1 MLSYILRRLLGV
13 LPVMLVVGVF
23 VFSLLHLAPG
33 DPAAIIAG
41 DNASEANIAQI
52 RTNLGLDRPLLE
64 QFIGWGWA
72 TLRGDL
78 GVSMFSQMAVT
89 ALIGQRVGPTFSLAF
104 TTMLVAVTIAVTLGV
119 LAAWKAGSWL
129 DRAVMGAAVM
139 GFSVPVFVV
148 GYILVYFVALKWRW
162 LPVQGYTQL
171 SDGFWP
177 WLQHLI
183 LPSIALGLAYVALI
197 ARITRASM
205 LDVLAEDYIRTASAK
220 GVATV
225 PMLLGHALKNAA
237 VPIVTV
243 IGIGVAL
250 LISGVV
256 ITESVFNIP
265 GIGRLVVDAIARRDY
280 PIIQGVMVVF
290 AAVYVLINLAI
301 DISYSFLDPRIRYS

>member
-13 LPVMLVVGVF
+13 IPVMLVVGVF

-41 DNASEANIAQI
+41 DNASAENIARI

-64 QFIGWGWA
+64 QFGTWGLA
-72 TLRGDL
+72 TLKGDL
-78 GVSMFSQMAVT
+78 GVSMFSQIAVT
-89 ALIGQRVGPTFSLAF
+89 TLVGQRLAPTFSLAT
-104 TTMLVAVTIAVTLGV
+104 TTMFVAVTIAITLGV
-119 LAAWKAGSWL
+119 LAAWKAGSLL
-129 DRAVMGAAVM
+129 DRAVMGLAVT

-148 GYILVYFVALKWRW
+148 GYIMVYFISLKWRW
-162 LPVQGYTQL
+162 LPVQGYVPL
-171 SDGFWP
+171 EDGFWP

-183 LPSIALGLAYVALI
+183 LPSFALGLAYVALI

-205 LDVLAEDYIRTASAK
+205 LDVLGEDYIRTASAK
-220 GVATV
+220 GVATL

-237 VPIVTV
+237 VPIITV
-243 IGIGVAL
+243 VGIGVAL

-265 GIGRLVVDAIARRDY
+265 GIGRLVVDAISRRDY
-280 PIIQGVMVVF
+280 PVIQGVMVIF
-290 AAVYVLINLAI
+290 AAVYVLINLVI
-301 DISYSFLDPRIRYS
+301 DISYSLLDPRIRYS

>member
-13 LPVMLVVGVF
+13 IPVMLVVGVF
-23 VFSLLHLAPG
+23 VFSLLHMAPG

-41 DNASEANIAQI
+41 DNATPASIAQI
-52 RTNLGLDRPLLE
+52 RASLGLDRPLLE
-64 QFIGWGWA
+64 QFGSWGWA

-78 GVSMFSQMAVT
+78 GVSMFSQIAVT
-89 ALIGQRVGPTFSLAF
+89 TLVEQRVGPTFSLAF
-104 TTMLVAVTIAVTLGV
+104 TTMLVAVTIAITMGV
-119 LAAWKAGSWL
+119 LAAWKAGSLL
-129 DRAVMGAAVM
+129 DRAVMGLAVT

-148 GYILVYFVALKWRW
+148 GYIMVYFVALKWRW
-162 LPVQGYTQL
+162 LPVQGYTPMAE
-171 SDGFWP
+171 GFWP
-177 WLQHLI
+177 WLQHLV
-183 LPSIALGLAYVALI
+183 LPSFALGLAYVALI

-205 LDVLAEDYIRTASAK
+205 LEVLSEDYIRTASAK
-220 GVATV
+220 GVATL

-237 VPIVTV
+237 VPIITV

-250 LISGVV
+250 LMSGVV

-265 GIGRLVVDAIARRDY
+265 GVGRLVVDAIARRDY
-280 PIIQGVMVVF
+280 PIIQGVMVIF

>member
-1 MLSYILRRLLGV
+1 MLSYVLRRLFGV
-13 LPVMLVVGVF
+13 IPVMLVVGIF

-41 DNASEANIAQI
+41 DNATPDNIARI

-64 QFIGWGWA
+64 QFASWSWA
-72 TLRGDL
+72 TVRGDL
-78 GVSMFSQMAVT
+78 GVSMYSGIPVT
-89 ALIGQRVGPTFSLAF
+89 TLVQQRMGPTFSLSV
-104 TTMLVAVTIAVTLGV
+104 TTLIVAVSIAVTLGV
-119 LAAWKAGSWL
+119 LAAWKAGSLL
-129 DRAVMGAAVM
+129 DRAVMGLAVT

-148 GYILVYFVALKWRW
+148 GYIMVYYVSLQWRW
-162 LPVQGYTQL
+162 LPVQGYKPIA
-171 SDGFWP
+171 DGVGP
-177 WLQHLI
+177 WLSHLV
-183 LPSIALGLAYVALI
+183 LPSFALGLAYVALI

-205 LDVLAEDYIRTASAK
+205 LEVLAEDYIRTASAK
-220 GVATV
+220 GVSTM
-225 PMLLGHALKNAA
+225 PMLLRHALKNAA

-265 GIGRLVVDAIARRDY
+265 GIGRLVVDAISRRDY
-280 PIIQGVMVVF
+280 PIIQGSMIIF

-301 DISYSFLDPRIRYS
+301 DISYGFFDPRIRYN

>member
-13 LPVMLVVGVF
+13 IPVMLVVGIF

-52 RTNLGLDRPLLE
+52 RTSLGLDRPLLE
-64 QFIGWGWA
+64 QFTSWGWA

-78 GVSMFSQMAVT
+78 GVSMFSQIAVT
-89 ALIGQRVGPTFSLAF
+89 TLIGQRVGPTFSLAV
-104 TTMLVAVTIAVTLGV
+104 TTMLVAVTIAVTFGV
-119 LAAWKAGSWL
+119 LAAWKAGSWI

-162 LPVQGYTQL
+162 LPVQGYTLL

-220 GVATV
+220 GVATL

>member
-1 MLSYILRRLLGV
+1 MLSYIIRRLLGV
-13 LPVMLVVGVF
+13 IPVMLIVGVF
-23 VFSLLHLAPG
+23 VFSLLHMAPG

-41 DNASEANIAQI
+41 DNATPANIALI
-52 RTNLGLDRPLLE
+52 RASLGLDRPLLE
-64 QFIGWGWA
+64 QFASWGWA

-78 GVSMFSQMAVT
+78 GVSMFSQIAVT
-89 ALIGQRVGPTFSLAF
+89 TLIQQRVGPTFSLAF
-104 TTMLVAVTIAVTLGV
+104 TTMLVAVTIAITFGV
-119 LAAWKAGSWL
+119 LAAWKAGSLL
-129 DRAVMGAAVM
+129 DRMVMGTAVM

-148 GYILVYFVALKWRW
+148 GYILVYFVALQWHW
-162 LPVQGYTQL
+162 LPVQGYTL
-171 SDGFWP
+171 LTDGFWP

-183 LPSIALGLAYVALI
+183 LPSVALGLAYVALI

-220 GVATV
+220 GVATL

-237 VPIVTV
+237 VPIITV

-265 GIGRLVVDAIARRDY
+265 GIGRLVVDAITRRDY
-280 PIIQGVMVVF
+280 PIIQGVMIVF